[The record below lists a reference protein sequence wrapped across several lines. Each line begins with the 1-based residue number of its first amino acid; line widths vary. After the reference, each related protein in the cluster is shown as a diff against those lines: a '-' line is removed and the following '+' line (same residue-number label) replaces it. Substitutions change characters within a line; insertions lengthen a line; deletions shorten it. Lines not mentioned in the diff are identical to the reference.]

1 MSDNAQAS
9 RQAMVEG
16 LDQLKAD
23 GVLGEADQGALIRHL
38 DEQRETIAA
47 RIAEIT
53 PEYQRRVADDG
64 LDAANVW
71 LAEEG
76 RLLGE
81 QQGVAS
87 RRAVDQLDVSRDTA

>member
-1 MSDNAQAS
+1 MSGHAQAS

-16 LDQLKAD
+16 LDQLKAG

-38 DEQRETIAA
+38 DEQRDTIAA
-47 RIAEIT
+47 RIVEIT

-64 LDAANVW
+64 LEAANAW
-71 LAEEG
+71 LAEQG

-81 QQGVAS
+81 QQGTAS
-87 RRAVDQLDVSRDTA
+87 RHAVSQLDVSRDA